1 MSAFPWLVVSVF
13 GCVSLQFGFSFHY
26 VHCCIL
32 GWCKIR
38 ILEIVTVS
46 PYHRFTMAD
55 DDEEAVVIGWS
66 AIWVTLLVSVLQGAI
81 FYWFFAFQRKKEINK
96 NSYDLYEPRQHTR
109 KHRSPAPFASSWW
122 RDALAV
128 TQEET
133 LRCVGLDSYMFL
145 RFLRLGARVCT
156 LGTVMSLVLI
166 PVYATGEA
174 RGDATIEFNQLT
186 LARVD
191 QGSHRI
197 WAALIAWYIFIA
209 FILYEF
215 WNEWKLY
222 FKNRSF
228 FLARGDID
236 SPTDFRYAICVEQV
250 PETYRSDKALEVYF
264 ERLFPNQ
271 VREATICLQ
280 AANLEK
286 LIAERYAAILKLEA
300 AEAFTI
306 VKPLKPQPTVK
317 VGATMGV
324 CGGNK
329 VDAIKHYQEEIDR
342 LNSEIDQERAGM
354 SDNEAST
361 AFVIFKSLRAKQA
374 SVQCELTGNPDSMV
388 IRAAADPKGILW
400 QNIPTPLLRQK
411 TLELQMACVWL
422 VGILFWAIP
431 VSFVTSIANL
441 NSMLSTLGLGQA
453 DPNAFWYGLV
463 AGLLPVIALIVLML
477 VLYMVITA
485 VATSVVGYKSLPE
498 VDVYCL
504 FWHQLFQFANL
515 WLILYVPSHF

>member
-1 MSAFPWLVVSVF
+1 
-13 GCVSLQFGFSFHY
+13 
-26 VHCCIL
+26 
-32 GWCKIR
+32 
-38 ILEIVTVS
+38 
-46 PYHRFTMAD
+46 MAD
-55 DDEEAVVIGWS
+55 ESTDEDAVVIGWS

-81 FYWFFAFQRKKEINK
+81 FYGFFACLRKKEIAK
-96 NSYDLYEPRQHTR
+96 NSNDLFEPRQHTR
-109 KHRSPAPFASSWW
+109 KHRSPAPFAKRWW
-122 RDALAV
+122 SDTLAV

-156 LGTVMSLVLI
+156 LGTVLSLVLI

-174 RGDATIEFNQLT
+174 RGDATLEFNKLT

-191 QGSHRI
+191 QGSDRI
-197 WAALIAWYIFIA
+197 WASLVAWYIFIA
-209 FILYEF
+209 FILFEF

-236 SPTDFRYAICVEQV
+236 LPKAFRYAIRVEQV
-250 PETYRSDKALEVYF
+250 PEKYRSDKALEEYF

-271 VREATICLQ
+271 VSEATICLQ
-280 AANLEK
+280 TGKLEK
-286 LIAERYAAILKLEA
+286 LVAERHAAILKLEA

-306 VKPLKPQPTVK
+306 VKPQKPHPTVK
-317 VGATMGV
+317 VGATMGL

-329 VDAIKHYQEEIDR
+329 VDALTHYQEEIDR
-342 LNSEIDQERAGM
+342 LNAEIDQERAGM

-374 SVQCELTGNPDSMV
+374 AVQCELTGNPDSMV
-388 IRAAADPKGILW
+388 VQAAPDPKGILW
-400 QNIPTPLLRQK
+400 QNTPTPLLKQK

-431 VSFVTSIANL
+431 VSFITSIANL
-441 NSMLSTLGLGQA
+441 NSMLSTIGVDEV
-453 DPNAFWYGLV
+453 DPDAVWYGLV
-463 AGLLPVIALIVLML
+463 RYIVLRDKTG
-477 VLYMVITA
+477 VAA
-485 VATSVVGYKSLPE
+485 V
-498 VDVYCL
+498 VD
-504 FWHQLFQFANL
+504 Q
-515 WLILYVPSHF
+515 